1 MSASLTSA
9 ISKKSP
15 KSLVELTAEDVVK
28 QALNQ
33 GKAPWIFKELRKS
46 EEGKAVLD
54 EVYPKPVE
62 VYYMFLKGCDSV
74 HDDTEGLMLA
84 SKAPWLKILLKE
96 HKTLNKGK
104 LLRSSLGGFKLCFDE
119 KSEAV
124 EWASE
129 LIHQLSKE
137 DIEEVVGKGLGLTVD
152 FRHNP
157 DDEENDE
164 DEEEDEDAEYD
175 HSEWCGNNVEEIEEA
190 LDSKLS
196 ELFTYDTELVSPGTI
211 KEWEK
216 LNRGYKVLGSFFI
229 ETSNWD

>member
-9 ISKKSP
+9 IAKKSS
-15 KSLVELTAEDVVK
+15 KSLLEQSAEAVIK
-28 QALNQ
+28 ESFAQ

-46 EEGKAVLD
+46 EEGKAVL
-54 EVYPKPVE
+54 EEAYPKPVE
-62 VYYMFLKGCDSV
+62 VFYMFLKGPDSV
-74 HDDTEGLMLA
+74 HDDTEGLILA

-96 HKTLNKGK
+96 HKALNKGK
-104 LLRSSLGGFKLCFDE
+104 LLRSSLGGFKLCWDE

-129 LIHQLSKE
+129 LISQLSKE
-137 DIEEVVGKGLGLTVD
+137 DLTEVVGKGLGLTVD

-175 HSEWCGNNVEEIEEA
+175 HSEWCGNNSEAFEEA
-190 LDSKLS
+190 LDTKLG
-196 ELFTYDTELVSPGTI
+196 ELFTYDTELVSPATV

-216 LNRGYKVLGSFFI
+216 LNRKYKVLGSFFI
-229 ETSNWD
+229 EMTNWE